1 MRASGAITRF
11 HGGIRVTLLK
21 RIDAIIGFFDDDPFT
36 AKFSRERLRSVRQ
49 TIFVYYL
56 AILLPFAAAAANFPS
71 ERPTRIVGAI
81 LFLAVVLR
89 FNHWARQPPPEKS
102 EDMSPG
108 AARLTAMM
116 VLILSLAQAYF
127 YIALPL
133 TLAARNPDSFEWSQI
148 FGLGLLTGL
157 IQGAA
162 LTSVLFASRAI
173 FFCLLFPLVAAALFL
188 FSAGNVF
195 MPLSLAGI
203 VAIGYYLALL
213 SHKAQLGLF
222 RAQYD
227 ADEALAR
234 TERAN
239 GELIEARRS
248 AQYRAEY
255 DGLTGVRNRYAFI
268 RDIEAQL
275 DRGGSGVLA
284 VIDLDR
290 FKPINDHYG
299 HYAGDLVLRFV
310 ARRLQR
316 ALPKNAIVG
325 RLGGDEFAVF
335 VAGKPLASDPCEL
348 VASCDRALARLRR
361 PIRLSNADVSI
372 GGSAGGRI
380 VEATEIGVAQA
391 LQDAD
396 SALYVAKREGLET
409 LKLFDDR
416 IRDEATRLAAIETE
430 MSKREALD
438 HFSLAYQPIVNLRT
452 GEISSFEALA
462 RWHHPRLGEIY
473 PSQFIAI
480 AERNGRIREITIALL
495 GKALNFAKEWEPPC
509 RLSFNLSA
517 AHICGDNAAGEIIA
531 LVESS
536 GIQPDRFQ
544 FEITETAMLINF
556 DVARRNIEILREAGC
571 RIALDDFGAG
581 FASLVYLREIK
592 FDKVK
597 IDGSLIRSARDTAG
611 RAMLNGVIKMLSA
624 MQLESVAEYI
634 ATEED
639 HKTALLLGAEFGQG
653 YFLGKPMSD
662 TQVTAIL
669 AETRQRA
676 IEALE
681 RRSGSDRRAPTVAP
695 HDGGNRPAVRI
706 AG

>member
-1 MRASGAITRF
+1 MTF
-11 HGGIRVTLLK
+11 LK
-21 RIDAIIGFFDDDPFT
+21 RIDTIIGFFDDDPFT
-36 AKFSRERLRSVRQ
+36 AKFSRERIRSVRQ

-56 AILLPFAAAAANFPS
+56 AILLPFAAAAVNFPS
-71 ERPTRIVGAI
+71 ELPTRIVGAI
-81 LFLAVVLR
+81 LLLAVVLR
-89 FNHWARQPPPEKS
+89 FKHWTRPPPPEES
-102 EDMSPG
+102 EDMSPR

-116 VLILSLAQAYF
+116 VVVLSLAQAYF

-133 TLAARNPDSFEWSQI
+133 SLAARNPDSFGWSQI

-162 LTSVLFASRAI
+162 LTSVLFASQAI

-188 FSAGNVF
+188 FSAGNIF

-203 VAIGYYLALL
+203 VAIAYYLALL
-213 SHKAQLGLF
+213 SHRAQLGLF
-222 RAQYD
+222 RAQFD
-227 ADEALAR
+227 ADEALVR

-239 GELIEARRS
+239 SELIEARRS
-248 AQYRAEY
+248 AQYRAEF
-255 DGLTGVRNRYAFI
+255 DGLTGVRNRYAFM

-275 DRGGSGVLA
+275 ERGGGGVLA

-316 ALPKNAIVG
+316 ALPKDAVVG

-335 VAGKPLASDPCEL
+335 VAGKPAVSDPSEL
-348 VASCDRALARLRR
+348 VASCDRALAQLRR
-361 PIRLSNADVSI
+361 PIRLSNAHVSI

-380 VEATEIGVAQA
+380 VEAAQIGVAQA

-409 LKLFDDR
+409 LKLFDDH
-416 IRDEATRLAAIETE
+416 IRDEAMRLGAIETE
-430 MSKREALD
+430 MSKRDALD

-452 GEISSFEALA
+452 GEVASFEALA
-462 RWHHPRLGEIY
+462 RWNHPKLGEIQ

-495 GKALNFAKEWEPPC
+495 GKALTFAKDWEPPC

-536 GIQPDRFQ
+536 GIQPDRLQ

-597 IDGSLIRSARDTAG
+597 IDGSLIRGARDTAG
-611 RAMLNGVIKMLSA
+611 RDMLNGVIKMLSA
-624 MQLESVAEYI
+624 MKLGSVAEYI

-639 HKTALLLGAEFGQG
+639 HETALLLGAEFGQG
-653 YFLGKPMSD
+653 YFLGKPMRD
-662 TQVTAIL
+662 TQVSAL
-669 AETRQRA
+669 LEETRQRA
-676 IEALE
+676 LEAIE
-681 RRSGSDRRAPTVAP
+681 RRSGSDRRILPVAP
-695 HDGGNRPAVRI
+695 YDNANRASAARF

>member
-1 MRASGAITRF
+1 MIRR
-11 HGGIRVTLLK
+11 HGGIRVTFLK
-21 RIDAIIGFFDDDPFT
+21 RIDSIIGFFDDDPFT
-36 AKFSRERLRSVRQ
+36 EKFSRERIRSVRQ

-56 AILLPFAAAAANFPS
+56 AILLPFAAVAVNFPS
-71 ERPTRIVGAI
+71 ELPTRIVGTV
-81 LFLAVVLR
+81 LLLAVVLR
-89 FNHWARQPPPEKS
+89 FKHWALPPPPEKR
-102 EDMSPG
+102 EDVSPA

-127 YIALPL
+127 YLALSL
-133 TLAARNPDSFEWSQI
+133 SVVTYDPDGFGWSQI
-148 FGLGLLTGL
+148 FGLGLLSGL

-162 LTSVLFASRAI
+162 LTGVLFASQVI
-173 FFCLLFPLVAAALFL
+173 FFCFLFPLVTAALFL
-188 FSAGNVF
+188 FPAGNLF

-203 VAIGYYLALL
+203 VAIGFYLAVL
-213 SHKAQLGLF
+213 SHKAQLNLF
-222 RAQYD
+222 RAQFD
-227 ADEALAR
+227 ADAALER
-234 TERAN
+234 TEKAN

-248 AQYRAEY
+248 AQYRSEFDA
-255 DGLTGVRNRYAFI
+255 LTGVRNRYAFM

-275 DRGGSGVLA
+275 DRGSSGVLV

-299 HYAGDLVLRFV
+299 HYAGDIVLRFV

-335 VAGKPLASDPCEL
+335 VAGKPQTSDTCEL
-348 VASCDRALARLRR
+348 VARCDRALAQLRR
-361 PIRLSNADVSI
+361 PMRLSNAYVTI

-380 VEATEIGVAQA
+380 VEAGQTTVAQA

-409 LKLFDDR
+409 LKLFDDH
-416 IRDEATRLAAIETE
+416 IRDEAMRLAAIDTE
-430 MSKREALD
+430 MSKRDALD

-462 RWHHPRLGEIY
+462 RWHHPLLGEIQ

-480 AERNGRIREITIALL
+480 AERNGLIREITIALL
-495 GKALNFAKEWEPPC
+495 CKALNFAKDWEPPC

-517 AHICGDNAAGEIIA
+517 AHICGDNAASEIIA
-531 LVESS
+531 LVEAS
-536 GIQPDRFQ
+536 GIQPNRLQ

-597 IDGSLIRSARDTAG
+597 IDGSLIRGARDTAG
-611 RAMLNGVIKMLSA
+611 RDMLNGVIKMLSA
-624 MQLESVAEYI
+624 MKLESVAEYI
-634 ATEED
+634 ATEAD
-639 HKTALLLGAEFGQG
+639 HETALLLGAEFGQG
-653 YFLGKPMSD
+653 YFLGKPMRD
-662 TQVTAIL
+662 TQVSTL
-669 AETRQRA
+669 LEETRQRA
-676 IEALE
+676 LEATE
-681 RRSGSDRRAPTVAP
+681 RRSGRDRRILPVAP
-695 HDGGNRPAVRI
+695 YDNANRASAARF